1 MWTRLF
7 RPEGAHPCA
16 LVSQGGGDLHLVG
29 GLVPGVTVFHAALE
43 RLDVIDSRRTSCCRF
58 SKLSKGEP
66 HPHTRSSCSVMDDDS
81 HLVGV
86 GSPADSG
93 GGPAM
98 AETEPKRQDLR
109 DPSEKEQ
116 EVLNTLADLRKKAK
130 TMADEVQE
138 EIVQGWKIRCKFLP
152 AKEGKPAQHSLTIT
166 PASGWKDF
174 EWERNGPGNGF
185 EAVPNQKTIQSEAAL
200 KRAMGLKP
208 PASTEALA
216 AAPASAP
223 APMPAPAPAPD
234 DSPSAPAQT
243 VPKKRQRFIPDES
256 EDEREDDGPAPAPAP
271 APAHAPAPAL
281 ASPSPVIPSAS
292 GQSSSWQ
299 SSSGSPAKQGKLS
312 KRPAAARRRPA
323 PHRHTLFL
331 HSRPATRTSRTERQ
345 RRGASREKEQALS
358 RQAIRA
364 GRSRAG
370 ARTRSCAGAR
380 TRLCARCPHR
390 RHRRHLHIRSHY
402 TFRCC
407 SVQFLRCVHSSER
420 TEKHALSGPACPAT
434 ASKEAGGRRELP
446 RHVLA

>member
-1 MWTRLF
+1 
-7 RPEGAHPCA
+7 
-16 LVSQGGGDLHLVG
+16 
-29 GLVPGVTVFHAALE
+29 
-43 RLDVIDSRRTSCCRF
+43 
-58 SKLSKGEP
+58 
-66 HPHTRSSCSVMDDDS
+66 MDDDS

-271 APAHAPAPAL
+271 AHAPAPAL

-380 TRLCARCPHR
+380 TRSCAGARTRLCARCPHR